1 MNNTNNQQII
11 EQMYSNFAKGNIPEV
26 LSSFSKDIIWIRP
39 GAPFIPFS
47 GTFNGIDEVMKMFGI
62 QNETIKIKAFVPEKF
77 CTNENTVVVLGHDEA
92 EVIETGKTYISDW
105 VQAFTLENQ
114 KIIFVRVFMD
124 TKLIADAF
132 LK

>member
-1 MNNTNNQQII
+1 MDQNNQHII
-11 EQMYSNFAKGNIPEV
+11 EQAYKYFAEGNMAGV
-26 LSSFSKDIIWIRP
+26 LSSFSKDIVWIRP
-39 GAPFIPFS
+39 GAPFIPFA
-47 GTFNGIDEVMKMFGI
+47 GTFNGLDEVIKMFAI
-62 QNETIKIKAFVPEKF
+62 QNETIKIKSFVPEKI

-92 EVIETGKTYISDW
+92 EVIETGKSYTSDW

-132 LK
+132 VK